1 MTMRVAIIGAG
12 VMGRRIARHFLAAG
26 FAVGLIDPNSQALEK
41 ASDFLSMT
49 GQDRSRLTL
58 APALSDLAQDW
69 RDTPLVI
76 EAVPEHL
83 ELKQRI
89 LCEVETVVSDQTIIA
104 SNTSGLMSRD
114 LCAGMRH
121 PERFAIAHF
130 FNPADVIPV
139 VELIGGPHTPAATTA
154 RLAEILRQS
163 GKVPAV
169 LKIEMPGFVANRIQ
183 HAMMRECFHLV
194 ETGVAD
200 PATIDAIVQH
210 SLGVRLALIG
220 PFLQR
225 DLNGLDTHLN
235 IASYLYP
242 RLATD
247 ATPPAALRSRVDNGA
262 LGRKSGKGFYDWD
275 SALNQRAEALEQALR
290 QVIAIG
296 AAAPP
301 NDKEA

>member
-1 MTMRVAIIGAG
+1 MRVAIIGAG
-12 VMGRRIARHFLAAG
+12 VMGQRIAAHFMAAG
-26 FAVGLIDPNSQALEK
+26 FAVGLIDPNSQALEI
-41 ASDFLSMT
+41 ASDFMART

-58 APALSDLAQDW
+58 APALSDLAPDW

-76 EAVPEHL
+76 EAVPENL
-83 ELKQRI
+83 ALKHRVLRDI
-89 LCEVETVVSDQTIIA
+89 EAAVSDQTIIA

-121 PERFAIAHF
+121 PERLVIAHF

-139 VELIGGPHTPAATTA
+139 VEVIGGPQTPAATTA
-154 RLAEILRQS
+154 RLADILRQS

-169 LKIEMPGFVANRIQ
+169 LKIEVPGFVANRIQ

-200 PATIDAIVQH
+200 AATIDAIVQH

-242 RLATD
+242 QLATD
-247 ATPPAALRSRVDNGA
+247 ATPPAALRSLVDNGA

-296 AAAPP
+296 ATAPP

>member
-1 MTMRVAIIGAG
+1 MRVAIIGAG
-12 VMGRRIARHFLAAG
+12 VMGQRIAAHFLTAG
-26 FAVGLIDPNSQALEK
+26 FAVGLIDPNRQALEI
-41 ASDFLSMT
+41 ASDFIDRT

-58 APALSDLAQDW
+58 APALSDLAPDW

-76 EAVPEHL
+76 EAIPENL
-83 ELKQRI
+83 ALKHRVLRDI
-89 LCEVETVVSDQTIIA
+89 EAVVSEQTIIA

-121 PERFAIAHF
+121 PERLVIAHF

-139 VELIGGPHTPAATTA
+139 VEVIGGPQTPAATTA
-154 RLAEILRQS
+154 RLADILRQS

-169 LKIEMPGFVANRIQ
+169 LKIEVPGFVANRIQ

-200 PATIDAIVQH
+200 AATIDAIVQH
-210 SLGVRLALIG
+210 SLGIRLALIG

-242 RLATD
+242 QLATD
-247 ATPPAALRSRVDNGA
+247 VTPPATLRSLVDNGA